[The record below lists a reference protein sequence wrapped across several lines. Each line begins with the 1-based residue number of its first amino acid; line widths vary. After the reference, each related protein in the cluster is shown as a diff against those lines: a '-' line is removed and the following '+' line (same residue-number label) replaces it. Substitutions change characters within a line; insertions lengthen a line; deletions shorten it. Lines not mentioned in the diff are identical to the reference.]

1 MGQMNLRGGANSGF
15 YAKNLQNVAV
25 KLQMYSAALNNPAPA
40 LTQIEEL
47 FIAMEAERFANYGA
61 APGFGISEQWQS
73 ISDRTVETR
82 KGNGGDHPLVN
93 FGYLRDAAVSPII
106 INTPK
111 SASISIDPRK
121 KGAPSDYSNDKD
133 YGYFHQTGDTRDGVV
148 REIITITTVFKEEAM
163 RIMQSYIGIGK
174 EKVAKIAKAN
184 SSEIEGMRSSAAE
197 QAARQK
203 TNQAFR
209 HQRSASIKMANSQD
223 RSMAELAR
231 MKDPSLSTYSH
242 YKNIQQAKNVQSGL
256 QKYEASALKNETQQS
271 FAVSQISKNK
281 LSLEQ
286 YKFYGNVGREHLATS
301 AQKAADGFNR
311 P

>member
-1 MGQMNLRGGANSGF
+1 MGQINLRGGANSGF

-25 KLQMYSAALNNPAPA
+25 KLQMYSAALKNPAPA
-40 LTQIEEL
+40 LMQIEEL
-47 FIAMEAERFANYGA
+47 FIAMEEERFRNYGA
-61 APGFGISEQWQS
+61 APEFGISEQWQP
-73 ISDRTVETR
+73 ISDKTIQSR
-82 KGNGGDHPLVN
+82 KGSSDDHPLVN

-121 KGAPSDYSNDKD
+121 KGAPEDYSHNED

-148 REIITITTVFKEEAM
+148 REIITITIVFREEAM

-174 EKVAKIAKAN
+174 EKVAKVAQAN
-184 SSEIEGMRSSAAE
+184 SSRIEGMRSSAAE
-197 QAARQK
+197 QAARQR

-209 HQRSASIKMANSQD
+209 NQRSASKKMANSQD
-223 RSMAELAR
+223 RSMAELAK

-242 YKNIQQAKNVQSGL
+242 YQNIQQAKKVQSGL

-271 FAVSQISKNK
+271 FAVSKISQNK

-301 AQKAADGFNR
+301 AQKAADGFHR

>member
-1 MGQMNLRGGANSGF
+1 MGQINLRGGANSGF

-25 KLQMYSAALNNPAPA
+25 KLQMYSAALKNPAPA
-40 LTQIEEL
+40 LMQIEEL
-47 FIAMEAERFANYGA
+47 FIAMEEERFRNYGA
-61 APGFGISEQWQS
+61 APEFGISEQWQS
-73 ISDRTVETR
+73 ISDKTVQSR
-82 KGNGGDHPLVN
+82 KGSGDDHPLVN

-121 KGAPSDYSNDKD
+121 KDAPEDYSHKQD

-148 REIITITTVFKEEAM
+148 REIITITIVFREEAM

-174 EKVAKIAKAN
+174 EKVAKVAQAN
-184 SSEIEGMRSSAAE
+184 SSRIEGMRTSAAE
-197 QAARQK
+197 QAARQR

-209 HQRSASIKMANSQD
+209 HQRSASRQMANSQD
-223 RSMAELAR
+223 RSMAELAK
-231 MKDPSLSTYSH
+231 MKDPKLSTYSH
-242 YKNIQQAKNVQSGL
+242 YKNIQRSYHV
-256 QKYEASALKNETQQS
+256 SAELKKAPEIKNEVQQS
-271 FAVSQISKNK
+271 FAINKASQGK
-281 LSLEQ
+281 LTQEQ
-286 YKFYGNVGREHLATS
+286 YRFYGNIAREHKATG